1 MNTIGHFWGPGHVA
15 FGRGCI
21 RELDTLCAE
30 LDARQVLVIVDRH
43 VRANAALQAA
53 VDAMREGR
61 RVHVAEHDGS
71 EPSLAQATELAAA
84 VEGAVG
90 ATEQESDEG
99 YFAVGS
105 DTMLV
110 AKPRSALHQ
119 WLRSHNGQQVR
130 VTIEL
135 NQPTQ

>member
-1 MNTIGHFWGPGHVA
+1 MA
-15 FGRGCI
+15 FR
-21 RELDTLCAE
+21 L
-30 LDARQVLVIVDRH
+30 QP
-43 VRANAALQAA
+43 AALAGRQHSPPAPKRGARVTRKQLVVVLIALVVGIHVGGGA
-53 VDAMREGR
+53 VA
-61 RVHVAEHDGS
+61 S
-71 EPSLAQATELAAA
+71 QSSIS

>member
-1 MNTIGHFWGPGHVA
+1 MTIRVNPQKRRGAGHGISVAARSTRGPAALATRSEEG
-15 FGRGCI
+15 
-21 RELDTLCAE
+21 
-30 LDARQVLVIVDRH
+30 ARVTRKQLVVVLIALVVGVIVGGG
-43 VRANAALQAA
+43 A
-53 VDAMREGR
+53 VA
-61 RVHVAEHDGS
+61 S
-71 EPSLAQATELAAA
+71 QSSIS